1 MACSVFSVYIVHLNP
16 MIVTFFTKT
25 LKSAYETLDGFTYCI
40 IAVCLAV
47 ILCLVCAVIDKVRI
61 SSWKFIVSSVSSIL
75 PQKKETVS

>member
-1 MACSVFSVYIVHLNP
+1 MKARQY
-16 MIVTFFTKT
+16 VTPETLTFTKT
-25 LKSAYETLDGFTYCI
+25 LKSAYESLDGFTYCI